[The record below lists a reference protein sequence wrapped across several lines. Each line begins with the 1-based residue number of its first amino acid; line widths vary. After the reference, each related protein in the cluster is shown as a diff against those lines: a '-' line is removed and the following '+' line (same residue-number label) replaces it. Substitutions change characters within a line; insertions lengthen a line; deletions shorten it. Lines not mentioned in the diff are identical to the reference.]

1 MNTLLLNGNL
11 YLDTD
16 AYTNNE
22 EDMAKIIAEAEKLLE
37 KFGFT
42 FVTHTAELKDENN
55 NTLAEYET

>member
-11 YLDTD
+11 YLNTD
-16 AYTNNE
+16 AYASDE
-22 EDMAKIIAEAEKLLE
+22 EDMAEIVAEAKQLLE